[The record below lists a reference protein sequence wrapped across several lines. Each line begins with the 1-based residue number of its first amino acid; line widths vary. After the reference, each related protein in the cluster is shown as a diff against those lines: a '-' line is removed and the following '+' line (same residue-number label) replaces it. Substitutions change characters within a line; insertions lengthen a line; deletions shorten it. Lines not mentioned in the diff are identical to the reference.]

1 MVEEKL
7 KIPFTERV
15 MDSTELYL
23 TEEVF
28 FVGTGWEI
36 KPVASVDRI
45 AVNDGK
51 VGKITSQIQVLY
63 KQVVLVEEFRHTE
76 WLTSVY

>member
-1 MVEEKL
+1 MLCEL
-7 KIPFTERV
+7 SHIERV
-15 MDSTELYL
+15 VDRTEFYL
-23 TEEVF
+23 VDKVF

-45 AVNDGK
+45 VVNDGK

-63 KQVVLVEEFRHTE
+63 KQVVLGEDSRYME
-76 WLTSVY
+76 WLTPVY

>member
-36 KPVASVDRI
+36 KPVVSVDRI
-45 AVNDGK
+45 DVNDGK

-63 KQVVLVEEFRHTE
+63 KQVVLGEEFRHTE
-76 WLTSVY
+76 WLTSVC